1 MSNLNIRCWHS
12 EHSFYTVNFALPG
25 LILWGLFAPGFVL
38 IFILKNRQHLNDEG
52 MRSRFGFLLL
62 GYKSNLF
69 FWEFIIIY
77 RKIAIVLIS
86 VFLST
91 VSNSVQGQAAFLVL
105 IIAFYIQSVYLPF
118 QVDKLNKLE
127 QMSILTAATT
137 IYCGLWYM
145 TEDMGAEMEILLFML
160 ILVANSI
167 FVITWL
173 HGIIQAYAILLC
185 HRNP

>member
-1 MSNLNIRCWHS
+1 
-12 EHSFYTVNFALPG
+12 
-25 LILWGLFAPGFVL
+25 
-38 IFILKNRQHLNDEG
+38 

-137 IYCGLWYM
+137 IYCGLLYL
-145 TEDMGAEMEILLFML
+145 TEDMGEGMKLVLFAFILTSNAVFFF
-160 ILVANSI
+160 S
-167 FVITWL
+167 WL
-173 HGIIQAYAILLC
+173 YGI
-185 HRNP
+185 